1 MNSEA
6 FTPRDQWTEE
16 DRRRANHA
24 AADASGKLPNGRKR
38 LCGAWTLRG
47 LKPHRS
53 KHEGVR
59 GHTSQLGGREHKYSR
74 LRCKSWG
81 CSQCGPRKA
90 KQYRAQIVKA
100 VDRSK
105 LTRLFTLTLDP
116 RKIATA
122 EEVETFYAHFEANRT
137 AKKSCSCPVC
147 VRVQRRSVPHIRKC
161 WAKLRVYLHR
171 GFGEAPKYVAV
182 LEFQKTTGLAHLHIV
197 IDRYIDQAWAK
208 EVWSKIGGGEHVH
221 LREIDA
227 HRAAAYL
234 SKYLSKEL
242 LLSAPDGVRRVT
254 TSRSIKLL
262 EKKPSEYEWQLL
274 KKTIEQFYVVF
285 EKSASEVRRDSE
297 GELDAFA
304 VRE

>member
-1 MNSEA
+1 MNYEA

-16 DRRRANHA
+16 DQNRAKLA

-47 LKPHRS
+47 LKPHRALNP
-53 KHEGVR
+53 GVGR
-59 GHTSQLGGREHKYSR
+59 SALGGREQKYSR
-74 LRCKSWG
+74 LRCKSWS
-81 CSQCGPRKA
+81 CSQCGPRKV

-116 RKIATA
+116 RNIASPD
-122 EEVETFYAHFEANRT
+122 EVETFYAHYEENRV
-137 AKKSCSCPVC
+137 AQKSCACPVC
-147 VRVQRRSVPHIRKC
+147 TRVQRRAIPHIRKC

-171 GFGEAPKYVAV
+171 KFGQAPKYVAV

-197 IDRYIDQAWAK
+197 IDRYIEQAWARN
-208 EVWSKIGGGEHVH
+208 VWSSIGGGEHVDI
-221 LREIDA
+221 RWIDA
-227 HRAAAYL
+227 HRAGAYL

-274 KKTIEQFYVVF
+274 KKNIEQFFVVF
-285 EKSASEVRRDSE
+285 EKSVSEISRDSE
-297 GELDAFA
+297 GELDAFV